1 MIICENKLGVSE
13 FLSSQHRIICTYNG
27 KINNDLALEHL
38 EKILEFYRTGSPV
51 VDVAIVDLRAV
62 YGSYMK
68 LMGYFTNTFYPAI
81 SKTSL
86 KAQAVIVKDDVIVN
100 HLARKLIYIT
110 ELFSLKSRIF
120 FNEEDAEVWLS
131 EFFKK

>member
-100 HLARKLIYIT
+100 HLSGRIARIGERLSIQ
-110 ELFSLKSRIF
+110 SRIF
-120 FNEEDAEVWLS
+120 YSIHDAENWIKEVL
-131 EFFKK
+131 KK